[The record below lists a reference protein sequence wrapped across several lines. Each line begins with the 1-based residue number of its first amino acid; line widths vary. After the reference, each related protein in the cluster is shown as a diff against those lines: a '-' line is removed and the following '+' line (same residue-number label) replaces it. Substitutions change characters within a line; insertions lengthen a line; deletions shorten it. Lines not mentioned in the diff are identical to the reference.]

1 MDNQERKLLP
11 RCKPGLKTCCWV
23 PELLSPVLTWV
34 IQRCVCFAAPACVLS
49 PSDAPSYRG
58 EVEEKVSVTERA
70 MMDHRAVLKDLLKAP
85 LSFPAQANGFTFNG
99 NVCTILHLMCSLF
112 TCAPD
117 GHPVRGDRA
126 IGIETKQKFA
136 LRKHAFPAHFS
147 HTVYWEDW
155 EIHPFCIDSDDF
167 QVLTRVSG
175 KNLLVPTSPIKAA
188 LSFIWSTIS
197 SLANNLITKLVSFMQ
212 TILLVCEGVWSSS
225 LEEHWWFQRLCRH
238 AHNNHLYPRV
248 RTCTKA

>member
-70 MMDHRAVLKDLLKAP
+70 MMDHRAVVKDLLKAP

-112 TCAPD
+112 TCAPY
-117 GHPVRGDRA
+117 GHPVRG
-126 IGIETKQKFA
+126 IERKQKFA
-136 LRKHAFPAHFS
+136 LLSQLTGTGTGKF
-147 HTVYWEDW
+147 TLLYWQWWLSGLDAG
-155 EIHPFCIDSDDF
+155 
-167 QVLTRVSG
+167 VSG

-188 LSFIWSTIS
+188 LSFIRSTIS
-197 SLANNLITKLVSFMQ
+197 SLANNLITKLVNFMQ

-225 LEEHWWFQRLCRH
+225 LEEHWWSQRLCRH
-238 AHNNHLYPRV
+238 TRNNHLYPRM